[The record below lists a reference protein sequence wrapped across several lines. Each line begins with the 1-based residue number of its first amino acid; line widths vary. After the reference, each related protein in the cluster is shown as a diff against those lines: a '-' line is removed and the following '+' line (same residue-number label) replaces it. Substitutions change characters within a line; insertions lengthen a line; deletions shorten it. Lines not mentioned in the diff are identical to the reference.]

1 MRTRTS
7 TIAITAAAGAAAM
20 AFAAPAQAAALTWT
34 VTNPQAS
41 GAFTATSGPL
51 TVRNAAG
58 KVLVTCTSLTARGI
72 ATTHTSGTGSL
83 GQINESQGS
92 SCVNGQGRAWSV
104 RIGSHWQAPLT
115 GTAYNAATGRSEIT
129 AGWAQYELSP
139 ADGAPGCLIIT
150 KNTRLNYTN
159 ATGVLRTTTAQAN
172 VGTTSGGT
180 SSCPDV
186 AQNETLTFDT
196 TFKVTPTLTI
206 TAKAA

>member
-7 TIAITAAAGAAAM
+7 TILITAAAGAAAV

-34 VTNPQAS
+34 VTNPQAG

-58 KVLVTCTSLTARGI
+58 KVLVTCASLTAGGI
-72 ATTHTSGTGSL
+72 ATTHTSSTGSI
-83 GQINESQGS
+83 GQINQSRGS

-104 RIGSHWQAPLT
+104 VIPSGWQAVLT
-115 GTAYNAATGRSEIT
+115 GTAYNAATGRSELT
-129 AGWAQYELSP
+129 AGWAQYMLSP
-139 ADGAPGCLIIT
+139 ADGAPGCVIVT

-159 ATGVLRTTTAQAN
+159 ATGLLRTTTAQAG
-172 VGTTSGGT
+172 VGTTGEGT
-180 SSCPDV
+180 ASCPDV
-186 AQNETLTFDT
+186 AQGETLTFDT
-196 TFKVTPTLTI
+196 TFKVTPALTI